1 MRACIIFNPVAK
13 GQKAERFRRA
23 LDHIATE
30 CKLKLT
36 TAAGDARRLA
46 ATAVREGFDTIVAAG
61 GDGTLNEVLNGIGDA
76 PDGFPTTRLG
86 VIPLG
91 TVNVFARELGLP
103 LRPEPAWQVI
113 RAGRELAIDLPRIE
127 SGHEAERR
135 YTYFAQLAGAGLDSR
150 AIQLVDWPTKK
161 KIGPLA
167 YVVAGLKAMRE
178 SHPTLSISDGTRSHT
193 GQLVLVG
200 NGRLFG
206 GSYQVFP
213 EAELTDGL
221 LDVCIFAR
229 VNWPT
234 LFRCGLKI
242 VLTHRLPE
250 GAVTR
255 LRARS
260 FSLIGKSD
268 THFQIDGELGS
279 PLPAKFSLQPRTLRI
294 LVP

>member
-1 MRACIIFNPVAK
+1 MRACIIFNPTAK

-23 LDHIATE
+23 LDRIASE
-30 CKLKLT
+30 CELKLT
-36 TAAGDARRLA
+36 AAAGDARRLA
-46 ATAVREGFDTIVAAG
+46 AAAVREGFDTVVAAG
-61 GDGTLNEVLNGIGDA
+61 GDGTLNEVLNGLGDA
-76 PDGFPTTRLG
+76 PAGFATTRLG

-91 TVNVFARELGLP
+91 TVNVFARELALP
-103 LRPEPAWQVI
+103 PRPEPAWQVI
-113 RAGRELAIDLPRIE
+113 CAGRELAIDLPRIE
-127 SGHEAERR
+127 SGQEQNRR

-167 YVVAGLKAMRE
+167 YVLAGLKAMRE
-178 SHPTLSISDGTRSHT
+178 PHPTLAISDGSRSLT

-206 GSYQVFP
+206 GSYRVFP

-221 LDVCIFAR
+221 LDVCVFPR
-229 VNWPT
+229 VDWPT
-234 LFRCGLKI
+234 LIRCGLGI

-250 GAVTR
+250 AAVTR

-260 FSLIGKSD
+260 FSLIGKAN
-268 THFQIDGELGS
+268 THFQVDGELGA
-279 PLPAKFSLQPRTLRI
+279 PLPAKFSLQPRALRV